1 MKEIHEAIDILKGLQ
16 HIDGEYDHYRETK
29 LYEALRL
36 LESFVEEKP
45 IQVSADPAIVAQAG
59 VWADEKPDPVSV
71 TVNIVN
77 HDPIFDVVTGGIR
90 KTPMDAASESLRKLG
105 DAFKNMNAQAIGRSQ
120 RPEKHPFS
128 TLEHPADR
136 HQLHSKNPHLRVEE
150 LDKQHRICKDGLAVV
165 EAQIIE
171 TIQSGRVPPESDY
184 DRVGRLHEAMQS
196 IETELARITKS

>member
-36 LESFVEEKP
+36 LERFVEEKP

-71 TVNIVN
+71 TVNVVN

-90 KTPMDAASESLRKLG
+90 KTPVDAASESLRKLG

-128 TLEHPADR
+128 TIEHPADR
-136 HQLHSKNPHLRVEE
+136 HQVKKACS
-150 LDKQHRICKDGLAVV
+150 
-165 EAQIIE
+165 
-171 TIQSGRVPPESDY
+171 PEK
-184 DRVGRLHEAMQS
+184 AMQGQLS
-196 IETELARITKS
+196 RYKEDLEVNRQVAREMLNSGLVVPDHIVKRLQDLTDAIGSLEADYEMVKRS